1 MKEPLFI
8 LGFLLHHGP
17 LETGNLE
24 QLLEGGTPDLPAFRF
39 NGLET
44 HLDQLERKGQIT
56 VTRLPGKG
64 PDTRRR
70 YAITEEGRQAFIKL
84 LEKALAKDYEAEFL
98 LDAVFFFGDSIPVDQ
113 LVSRLINKKK
123 FLETALSEFRANE
136 ARLMERFIG
145 GREVMARVVFRHH
158 ESHYE
163 AEISWLRETIMALQ
177 NARERRQH
185 ER

>member
-8 LGFLLHHGP
+8 LGFLLRHGP

-24 QLLEGGTPDLPAFRF
+24 QLLEGGSPDLPGFRF
-39 NGLET
+39 SGLDT
-44 HLDQLERKGQIT
+44 HLDQLERKGHIAI
-56 VTRLPGKG
+56 TRLPGQG
-64 PDTRRR
+64 PETRRR
-70 YAITEEGRQAFIKL
+70 YAITPEGQQAFIKL

-123 FLETALSEFRANE
+123 FLESALSEFRASE
-136 ARLMERFIG
+136 SRLMGRFNG
-145 GREVMARVVFRHH
+145 GNEVMARVIFRHH

-163 AEISWLRETIMALQ
+163 AEIAWLRETIMELQ
-177 NARERRQH
+177 RAQERRQH